1 MNRLMILLFAA
12 VFLAVASADEY
23 DVDIARRGISCL
35 CVSDGP
41 SVRGNT
47 LSGTIWMKTGGYSAN
62 GCPKGWHFCG
72 KSRGLLSDCCKQ

>member
-1 MNRLMILLFAA
+1 
-12 VFLAVASADEY
+12 
-23 DVDIARRGISCL
+23 GIPCL

-41 SVRGNT
+41 STRGNK
-47 LSGTIWMKTGGYSAN
+47 LSGTIWMKTGGYGGN